1 MIVLWPRDVIVVPI
15 AFVFFFLALITMIPP
30 SAVGL
35 DQGRGKRRKLSRKWT
50 IVLNVCLGMAMA
62 SALLAVAAVPL
73 TEVAV
78 LVIMPRL
85 HYLSCPPPPRY
96 ERHPPQRWAL
106 SYDHCPL

>member
-1 MIVLWPRDVIVVPI
+1 MPI

-35 DQGRGKRRKLSRKWT
+35 DQGRGKRRKLSRRWT

-62 SALLAVAAVPL
+62 SALLTVAAVPL
-73 TEVAV
+73 AEVAT
-78 LVIMPRL
+78 LMIMPRL